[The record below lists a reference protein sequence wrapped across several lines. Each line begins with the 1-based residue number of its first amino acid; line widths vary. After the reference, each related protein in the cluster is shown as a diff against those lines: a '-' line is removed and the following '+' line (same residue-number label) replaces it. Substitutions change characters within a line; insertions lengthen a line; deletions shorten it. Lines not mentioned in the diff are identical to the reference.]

1 MVILNETLLDVR
13 TKNAINMDD
22 DTFAKVISYD
32 PILAGIDV
40 KDVEVLQNSK
50 ENSSRWLIKQY
61 NSGDLF
67 NYQPDKIK
75 NLLINFSKLKNRQG
89 ILKSNDINSYPTIDN
104 LAQEVAVGL
113 NNLTDKQKQK
123 DKERQEQK
131 EKKELSRS
139 DRVVGDT
146 YLNGS
151 VQLLF
156 DGDNWEVWT
165 PLTFEGSRV
174 LRRGAVWCTGG
185 EEPTHYNR
193 YTQEGMLFVIINKK
207 DQKEKYQLFVPYIDY
222 DARHSRE
229 FRDKYNDEVSFRKFV
244 HEYPELLKY
253 FTNEDIILN
262 SYPNLDDPDVDDE
275 WSDDKEYE
283 VSDEYHLAYME
294 DTYEI
299 GLGYYI
305 PWMTQ
310 DCNYISS
317 DDVEEIIKRGYFESG
332 QFSGWNAENYYINTY
347 RTIDFVNYIQWDDTL
362 LNDLKD
368 EYNDETGNNVE
379 LKDFLYTLFQT
390 KGKPFD
396 ENISKWLDSKCNLN
410 DWTKDVYNQI
420 TKWYFNDDMVDNIT
434 NKLQMF
440 GFDASQASKSANYKE
455 DTSLYYNKN
464 TGDFLIRIDDC
475 HSVEQFY
482 NEYTDNGR
490 KTYGNVLDEVV
501 GQGLKLVNIE
511 EDYTTDFGY
520 YEESDGHIDDAKEI
534 YNLFH

>member
-113 NNLTDKQKQK
+113 NNLTDKQKAK
-123 DKERQEQK
+123 DLNKQAHK
-131 EKKELSRS
+131 EKKELEKTKRE
-139 DRVVGDT
+139 VGKE
-146 YLNGS
+146 YFNNS
-151 VQLLF
+151 VKLLF
-156 DGDNWEVWT
+156 DGDDWEVWT
-165 PLTFEGSRV
+165 PLTFEGSKL
-174 LRRGAVWCTGG
+174 LRRGAAWCTGG
-185 EEPTHYNR
+185 DNRTHYDR

-222 DARHSRE
+222 DARRSRE
-229 FRDKYNDEVSFRKFV
+229 FRDEYNDEVRFRKFV

-275 WSDDKEYE
+275 WSEYKENE
-283 VSDEYHLAYME
+283 VVAEYNLAYME

-310 DCNYISS
+310 DCRYISS
-317 DDVEEIIKRGYFESG
+317 DDVEEIIKHGYFESS
-332 QFSGWNAENYYINTY
+332 QFTGWDAENYYINTY

-396 ENISKWLDSKCNLN
+396 ENISKWLDSKCKLN

-420 TKWYFNDDMVDNIT
+420 TKYYFNDDMVDNIT

-455 DTSLYYNKN
+455 DTSLYYDKWKGN
-464 TGDFLIRIDDC
+464 FLIRMDDC
-475 HSVEQFY
+475 HSTEQFY
-482 NEYTDNGR
+482 NEYTDYGR
-490 KTYGNVLDEVV
+490 KTYSEVLDEVV

-511 EDYTTDFGY
+511 EDYTTNFEY